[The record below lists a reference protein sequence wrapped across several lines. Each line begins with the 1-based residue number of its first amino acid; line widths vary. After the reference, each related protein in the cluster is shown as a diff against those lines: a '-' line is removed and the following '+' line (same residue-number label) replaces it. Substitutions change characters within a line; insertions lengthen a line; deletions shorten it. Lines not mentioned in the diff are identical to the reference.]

1 MDQHTVECDG
11 RSAVNRRT
19 VPDRAF
25 VFAGD
30 VWHAIERLG
39 RSRYAAGIGLLVLVA
54 MTAYNNRHGARFDGV
69 DFKSFYGAAQDLRTG
84 RDPYTAAL
92 AFVHSYS
99 ASPSAALFATKAY
112 VYAPIFAIFF
122 LPLSFL
128 SGSAALA
135 VWDLLQIAFLV
146 GIVVACLRIAG
157 VRPAAGVVLLIAGAF
172 ALTQPVHKEWFLG
185 QTDVFIG
192 CVVACS
198 VWARQARR
206 PLLAGVLLGSACAVK
221 PAFAL
226 LIPFLLWKREFR
238 FALVGA
244 ASTLALYFA
253 PFLFLGSRLL
263 SDQLTVWRF
272 WSSQFI
278 AFIHNDSPDGVFV
291 RLFTNNPVVRP
302 LHAAP
307 WIATLLWIA
316 VVVIVVMLC
325 ASVVRRAPMRRDTA
339 TLLEFGL
346 IVEAVLLITPLTEWP
361 YLVMLTIP
369 LVSIY
374 CWCREVGPTRRGVAA
389 MAAGLGVWVMLCG
402 PAQVLEYS
410 IDPLTSRHSVLADL
424 AVIVAPFYLF
434 TLIAAFAVQLVL
446 VAQVRDVRLR
456 SEVRA
461 TIIGAPRLVAEW
473 GTDAR
478 AALLATLQRRPVV
491 RPPDAG
497 VREVETAGATGHG
510 R

>member
-1 MDQHTVECDG
+1 MGHARGSVQG
-11 RSAVNRRT
+11 RGAVK
-19 VPDRAF
+19 DRALLL
-25 VFAGD
+25 AED
-30 VWHAIERLG
+30 VWNAIERLG
-39 RSRYAAGIGLLVLVA
+39 RGRSAAALGLLALVA
-54 MTAYNNRHGARFDGV
+54 MTAYNNRNGARFDGV

-92 AFVHSYS
+92 TFVHSYS

-122 LPLSFL
+122 IPLSFL
-128 SGSAALA
+128 SGSGALA
-135 VWDLLQIAFLV
+135 VWDVLQIGFLV
-146 GIVVACLRIAG
+146 GVVYACTRVAG
-157 VRPAAGVVLLIAGAF
+157 VRTNAGVVLLIAGAF

-192 CVVACS
+192 CVIAFS
-198 VWARQARR
+198 LWARQASR
-206 PLLAGVLLGSACAVK
+206 PVLAGILLGGACAVK

-238 FALVGA
+238 YAVVGA
-244 ASTLALYFA
+244 VSTLALYFA
-253 PFLFLGSRLL
+253 PFLFLGSKLL
-263 SDQLTVWRF
+263 GDQLTVWRF

-302 LHAAP
+302 LHASP
-307 WIATLLWIA
+307 WIATLLWVA
-316 VVVIVVMLC
+316 VVVVVVVLC
-325 ASVVRRAPMRRDTA
+325 ASVVRRAPLRRDTA
-339 TLLEFGL
+339 TLLEVGL

-369 LVSIY
+369 LVGIF
-374 CWCREVGPTRRGVAA
+374 CWCREVGPTRRGLAA

-410 IDPLTSRHSVLADL
+410 IDPLTSKHSLVADL

-434 TLIAAFAVQLVL
+434 TLIAAFVIQLVL
-446 VAQVRDVRLR
+446 VAHVRGVRVLPA
-456 SEVRA
+456 VRA
-461 TIIGAPRLVAEW
+461 TVIGAPRLLGEW

-478 AALLATLQRRPVV
+478 AALVGTLRRRPAAHLV
-491 RPPDAG
+491 DAEMA
-497 VREVETAGATGHG
+497 EVGAAPVSG